1 MRFALP
7 DGINASPGVDSRWK
21 ARQFL
26 FFIRGII
33 MRVWAVAVLLVY
45 SFWSSVAAARDV
57 KIGDLVVRVTPPA
70 GFCDLDQ
77 SKKTDSSYFD
87 SMSGLMRANG
97 FSLVVVYPD
106 CGELDKARATD
117 AFIPTKVWFASLDS
131 VAGKATPATAATTC
145 DESRSIKYSEKDKA
159 DLVKIQKEFSN
170 GNSTQ
175 DSIALGVL
183 EDIKD
188 EVCYVATLQKVKTKS
203 GDLSTMAVLYAV
215 KYLKN
220 NLLFLYQATKY
231 VDSTSIPTAL
241 ANLKIIY
248 ADFATANG
256 PNAPASVPAGAP
268 ASASTDVRT
277 SCPAGQ
283 RLEGGTCH
291 QLWNSVAGG
300 ITKIRGTPH
309 IAIGYSGL
317 RTSAEAA
324 RESGLSACRESGGN
338 CKTVGAWNEGCVYI
352 VTGSNRRAAGWS
364 SAATSDEATRKCRA
378 NGYDCKVPIGGCV
391 D

>member
-1 MRFALP
+1 MR
-7 DGINASPGVDSRWK
+7 G
-21 ARQFL
+21 
-26 FFIRGII
+26 
-33 MRVWAVAVLLVY
+33 WAVAVLFVCSL
-45 SFWSSVAAARDV
+45 WLSVAVARDV
-57 KIGDLVVRVTPPA
+57 KVGDLVVRVSPPS

-87 SMSGLMRANG
+87 SMNNLMAANG

-117 AFIPTKVWFASLDS
+117 AFIPTKVWFASFDS
-131 VAGKATPATAATTC
+131 VAGKATPATAVNTC
-145 DESRSIKYSEKDKA
+145 EESRTLKYSEKDKA
-159 DLVKIQKEFSN
+159 DILKVQKEFSN
-170 GNSTQ
+170 GNTSQ

-183 EDIKD
+183 EEIKD
-188 EVCYVATLQKVKTKS
+188 DVCYVATLQKVKTSS
-203 GDLSTMAVLYAV
+203 GDLSTMVVLYAV

-220 NLLFLYQATKY
+220 NLLFLYQATNY

-241 ANLKIIY
+241 ANLKIVY
-248 ADFATANG
+248 SDFAAANG
-256 PNAPASVPAGAP
+256 PGAPASAAT
-268 ASASTDVRT
+268 SASTDVRT
-277 SCPAGQ
+277 ACPAGQ

-291 QLWNSVAGG
+291 RLWNSVAGG

-317 RTSAEAA
+317 RTSEEAA

-352 VTGSNRRAAGWS
+352 VTGSSRRGAGWS
-364 SAATSDEATRKCRA
+364 SAATSEEATRKCRA

-391 D
+391 N

>member
-1 MRFALP
+1 MMR
-7 DGINASPGVDSRWK
+7 G
-21 ARQFL
+21 
-26 FFIRGII
+26 
-33 MRVWAVAVLLVY
+33 WAVAVLFVC
-45 SFWSSVAAARDV
+45 SFWSSVAMARDV
-57 KIGDLVVRVTPPA
+57 KVGDLVVRVSPPS

-87 SMSGLMRANG
+87 SMSGLMKSSG
-97 FSLVVVYPD
+97 LSLIVVFPD

-117 AFIPTKVWFASLDS
+117 AFIATKVWFASFDDL
-131 VAGKATPATAATTC
+131 AGKATPATAANTC
-145 DESRSIKYSEKDKA
+145 EESRTMKYSEKDKA
-159 DLVKIQKEFSN
+159 DLQKAQKEFSN

-183 EDIKD
+183 EEIKD
-188 EVCYVATLQKVKTKS
+188 DVCYVATLQKVKTKN
-203 GDLSTMAVLYAV
+203 GDLTPLAVLYAV

-220 NLLFLYQATKY
+220 NLVFLYQATKY

-248 ADFATANG
+248 ADFAAANG
-256 PNAPASVPAGAP
+256 PNAPATAPAGAP

-283 RLEGGTCH
+283 RLAGGTCH

-300 ITKIRGTPH
+300 ITKIRGNPH
-309 IAIGYSGL
+309 IAIGYSGV
-317 RTSAEAA
+317 RTSEEAA

-364 SAATSDEATRKCRA
+364 SAATSEEATRKCRA

>member
-1 MRFALP
+1 MMR
-7 DGINASPGVDSRWK
+7 G
-21 ARQFL
+21 
-26 FFIRGII
+26 
-33 MRVWAVAVLLVY
+33 WAVAVLFVC
-45 SFWSSVAAARDV
+45 SFWSSVAMARDV
-57 KIGDLVVRVTPPA
+57 KVGDLVVRVSPPS

-77 SKKTDSSYFD
+77 NKKTDSSYFD
-87 SMSGLMRANG
+87 SMNGLMNGSGL
-97 FSLVVVYPD
+97 SLIVVYPD
-106 CGELDKARATD
+106 CGELNKARETE
-117 AFIPTKVWFASLDS
+117 AFIATKVWFASLES
-131 VAGKATPATAATTC
+131 VAGKATPATAASTC
-145 DESRSIKYSEKDKA
+145 DESRTIKYSEKDKA
-159 DLVKIQKEFSN
+159 DLLKIQKEFSN

-183 EDIKD
+183 EEIKGD
-188 EVCYVATLQKVKTKS
+188 VCYVATLQKVKTKN
-203 GDLSTMAVLYAV
+203 GDVTPLAVLYAV

-220 NLLFLYQATKY
+220 NLVFLYQATKY

-248 ADFATANG
+248 SDFAAANG
-256 PNAPASVPAGAP
+256 PGVSLSASPSAPAGA
-268 ASASTDVRT
+268 ATSASTDVRT

-317 RTSAEAA
+317 RTSEEAA

-338 CKTVGAWNEGCVYI
+338 CKIVGAWNEGCVYI
-352 VTGSNRRAAGWS
+352 VTGSSRRAAGWS
-364 SAATSDEATRKCRA
+364 SAATSEEATRKCRA
-378 NGYDCKVPIGGCV
+378 NGYNCKVPIGGCV